1 MTAESQLMH
10 RKPGNAGVA
19 RLLAASA
26 HSMRGLRQCWRHE
39 AAFRQEVVVALPLL
53 AVAVFGHVERVERAL
68 LIASVLLV
76 LIVEVL
82 NSGIEAVVDRIGPER
97 HPLSGMAKDLGSA
110 AVTLSLV
117 LAASVW
123 GCILL

>member
-1 MTAESQLMH
+1 MTAESQPMH

-53 AVAVFGHVERVERAL
+53 AVAVFGHFERVERAL
-68 LIASVLLV
+68 LIASVLL
-76 LIVEVL
+76 
-82 NSGIEAVVDRIGPER
+82 NSGIEAVVDRIGLER